1 MIQVTYVFLLLIML
15 SCLFISGNRIK
26 RNFSVLK
33 AFPIGII
40 AYSLNEGLRFGRGI
54 DFNLYCP
61 SYYETIYNNYTDFE
75 FLYTA
80 IIKLFGLFDIPY
92 QGFIFFQSLF
102 LVLCFFVF
110 ILRFRQIADY
120 ALFLLPIFTLAATE
134 NLIRWFFAYS
144 FILLG
149 LYVLM
154 GKSKNKIY
162 WYVLFS
168 FLALQCHIWM
178 LPVCVGYF
186 VINLMNKPLMKPLY
200 SIALFLLITFVFQTD
215 YLLSMS
221 KMFDFFASSA
231 KYSNYVD
238 NIDYWLLGGAR
249 QEASTYLNI
258 STYLLLLVIV
268 YYGYKIIDINDK
280 KYVFVYNLF
289 LIGFITKPIA
299 RASELINRFN
309 VLFYMFQFI
318 IAAYIIYTYVK
329 QNGKFL
335 PKAINRIFVSIVLFY
350 TVINFICSPL
360 KESQYH
366 FLYVWNKKNK
376 SECFSNIEIK
386 NYWLN
391 DNEKK

>member
-1 MIQVTYVFLLLIML
+1 
-15 SCLFISGNRIK
+15 
-26 RNFSVLK
+26 
-33 AFPIGII
+33 
-40 AYSLNEGLRFGRGI
+40 
-54 DFNLYCP
+54 
-61 SYYETIYNNYTDFE
+61 
-75 FLYTA
+75 
-80 IIKLFGLFDIPY
+80 
-92 QGFIFFQSLF
+92 
-102 LVLCFFVF
+102 
-110 ILRFRQIADY
+110 
-120 ALFLLPIFTLAATE
+120 
-134 NLIRWFFAYS
+134 
-144 FILLG
+144 
-149 LYVLM
+149 M

-221 KMFDFFASSA
+221 KMFDFLASSA

-280 KYVFVYNLF
+280 KYVFIYNLF

-329 QNGKFL
+329 QNDKFL

-366 FLYVWNKKNK
+366 FLYVWDKKNK